1 MRQEP
6 LSREDA
12 IKKCYKNLGPFESM
26 YILAELEQELQLFT
40 IKYRSADGLLLV
52 YPDFNNIDVN
62 PYLKEINLDSR
73 HLYQYSIENLS
84 NELQNDDWLLKTDI
98 DAIANK
104 VGGRCQPDTVRL
116 RVLLI
121 PQFQLYQC

>member
-1 MRQEP
+1 MFSEPNGLIKEP
-6 LSREDA
+6 LSRDEA
-12 IKKCYKNLGPFESM
+12 LQLHYKDMGPFDSM
-26 YILAELEQELQLFT
+26 YILADLERELQLFT
-40 IKYRSADGLLLV
+40 IKYRPSDGLLLV

-84 NELQNDDWLLKTDI
+84 NDSQNEDWLLKTDI

-104 VGGRCQPDTVRL
+104 VREQE
-116 RVLLI
+116 I
-121 PQFQLYQC
+121 